1 MARTGLWW
9 GTIEGAGIVELID
22 LASGAG
28 FSDISV
34 TPAMYFDAI
43 RDGVSDAE
51 LRERL
56 DDRGI
61 AVGVIDPM
69 MRGLPGAMTPEEV
82 GPRFRSTFEH
92 GEDDCYRAAEALGTR
107 VINVAHYLGKPTPL
121 DALADAIGGMCARAA
136 ARGFDIL
143 VEFMPE
149 GSITDLAAA
158 TTILRQ
164 INAPNCGL
172 TFDTWH
178 FFRNGGVP
186 DQLRTLPPRTI
197 GAVQVSDAEDDM
209 FGTGAT
215 PPRRDRLMPGEG
227 VIPLRELVS
236 LAQQNDPTVVIGLEV
251 FNQRTTQPHGERA
264 KQAKTTLDTLLQALT

>member
-9 GTIEGAGIVELID
+9 GTIESLGIIELID
-22 LASGAG
+22 VASTAG

-34 TPAMYFDAI
+34 TPAMYFTA
-43 RDGVSDAE
+43 RGEGLSDAD
-51 LRERL
+51 LRARL

-61 AVGVIDPM
+61 TVGVLDPM

-92 GEDDCYRAAEALGTR
+92 GEDDCYRAADALGTR

-121 DALADAIGGMCARAA
+121 DALADAIGGISARAA
-136 ARGFDIL
+136 ARGFEIL

-158 TTILRQ
+158 TTILQ
-164 INAPNCGL
+164 KVNAANCGL

-178 FFRNGGVP
+178 FFRNGGSP
-186 DQLRTLPPRTI
+186 DQLRSLPPRAI
-197 GAVQVSDAEDDM
+197 RAVQVSDAEDDM
-209 FGTGAT
+209 FGTGVT

-227 VIPLRELVS
+227 VIPLRELVL
-236 LAQQNDPTVVIGLEV
+236 LAKQNDPDAVIGLEV
-251 FNQRTTQPHGERA
+251 FNQRTTQSPDARA
-264 KQAKTTLDTLLQALT
+264 KQAKATLDALLDSLT